1 MIPTTLIPLLFS
13 NIQPYISNARSKTN
27 NCPSITP
34 MSTLNISEYIRAS
47 WYIQEQQI
55 TSYQP
60 ENTLYCVTQTLNETN
75 NTVPLFSGPVIDVY
89 NYGNVGSAIGPQEN
103 ENNFTLCA
111 REVNISNHGMLLNGP
126 CFLPNNFAGPYWV
139 IAAGPRSNNYT
150 WAIVSGGPPTVRYQ
164 DGNCSTSLH
173 GMNGSGLWLFTRN
186 SYGQD
191 VNYLTGMM
199 RDMLRQFGYSVS
211 QLLDVVHRNCS
222 YTGAYIKY

>member
-1 MIPTTLIPLLFS
+1 MFIIQTTMILNTLIPLIFS
-13 NIQPYISNARSKTN
+13 TSS
-27 NCPSITP
+27 CPSISP
-34 MSTLNISEYIRAS
+34 MINLNTTEYIRAS

-55 TSYQP
+55 TTYQP
-60 ENTLYCVTQTLNETN
+60 ENTLYCVTQTLNRTN
-75 NTVPLFSGPVIDVY
+75 RTVPLFTGPVIEVF
-89 NYGNVGSAIGPQEN
+89 NYGNVDNANGRQEN

-111 REVNISNHGMLLNGP
+111 RQVNSSNPGMILNGP

-139 IAAGPRSNNYT
+139 IAAGPESHNYT

-164 DGNCSTSLH
+164 DGNCSTSLR
-173 GMNGSGLWLFTRN
+173 GINGSGLWLFTRN
-186 SYGQD
+186 RYGQD

-199 RDMLRQFGYSVS
+199 RDMLRQMGYSVS